1 MKPTIKEVDGPSLN
15 VVKTLQRS
23 KLWEVQT
30 PQVIRPSL
38 LREGFELVKSKGLE
52 VTDDVR
58 QVSVAA
64 RFLTMKSFVRFG
76 VAFRGVKKFRVEGW

>member
-1 MKPTIKEVDGPSLN
+1 MKPTIKEVDASLN

-30 PQVIRPSL
+30 PQVIRPEL
-38 LREGFELVKSKGLE
+38 LREGFDLVKKNGLE

-58 QVSVAA
+58 
-64 RFLTMKSFVRFG
+64 
-76 VAFRGVKKFRVEGW
+76 